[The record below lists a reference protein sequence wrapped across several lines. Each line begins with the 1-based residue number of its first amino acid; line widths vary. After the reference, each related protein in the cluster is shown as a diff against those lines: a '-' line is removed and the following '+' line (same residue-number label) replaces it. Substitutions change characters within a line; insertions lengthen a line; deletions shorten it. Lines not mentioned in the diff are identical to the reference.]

1 MNKVSLIPSLP
12 NVPRSTSALLSWT
25 LSITKAVQDLY
36 VNIATAL
43 NNVVMS
49 NTLAKRPTASG
60 YLQLYL
66 STDGKILYV
75 DDAGTWRVPRLET
88 VATASLPAAAAAQ
101 DGRVVIESAVGPTLN
116 IVVYA
121 AGIRARVA
129 GVVF

>member
-1 MNKVSLIPSLP
+1 MNKVSSIPVLP
-12 NVPRSTSALLSWT
+12 NAPRSQSEVLSWA
-25 LSITKAVQDLY
+25 LKITKTIQDIY
-36 VNIATAL
+36 VNIAAAL
-43 NNVVMS
+43 NNVIMS

-60 YLQLYL
+60 YLQLYF

-88 VATASLPAAAAAQ
+88 IATASLPAAAAAQ

-116 IVVYA
+116 LVVYA